1 MGAQGI
7 QEKGEKVMQISKE
20 RKKGRGKERLRQRA
34 SRENSVQ
41 AKQK

>member
-20 RKKGRGKERLRQRA
+20 RKKGRGKERPRQRA
-34 SRENSVQ
+34 SRENPVQ
-41 AKQK
+41 AKPK